1 MIALLRILILVPI
14 IILLC
19 IVGCLFCLIRP
30 FHRNNT
36 FVIAGWLSSLAPLF
50 GIKLEIRIPK
60 DLVNEPTVFI
70 GNHQNTFDVVTIS
83 GAVQQGTV
91 SVGKKSLKWVPF
103 FGQLY
108 WLSGNIMIDRKNKTK
123 AVGTIKQTADRMIKD
138 KLSIWMFPEG
148 TRNKGDGLLPF
159 KTGAFHTAIQAQVPV
174 VPVVLSD
181 TSSFHLNRWNNGHAI
196 AEMMEPIDIS
206 DYKKSQAR
214 ELSVFCH
221 DQMSAKL
228 NQLNSEVEQLNKA

>member
-1 MIALLRILILVPI
+1 M
-14 IILLC
+14 
-19 IVGCLFCLIRP
+19 
-30 FHRNNT
+30 
-36 FVIAGWLSSLAPLF
+36 IAGWLSSLAPLF
-50 GIKLEIRIPK
+50 GITLIVRTPK
-60 DLVNEPTVFI
+60 NLAYESRVFI

-83 GAVQQGTV
+83 GAVQRGTV

-123 AVGTIKQTADRMIKD
+123 AVGTINQTAERMIED

-159 KTGAFHTAIQAQVPV
+159 KTGAFHTAIQAQAPI

-181 TSSFHLNRWNNGHAI
+181 TSSFRLNRWNNGHAI
-196 AEMMEPIDIS
+196 VEMMEPINVR
-206 DYKKSQAR
+206 DYKKSEVR
-214 ELSVFCH
+214 ELATYCH
-221 DQMSAKL
+221 EQMTAKL
-228 NQLNSEVEQLNKA
+228 NQLNSEVAQLNKT